1 MIWNELTGGIFELR
15 DSSRKIR
22 QKIDCLKKNEPEVV
36 YQDSLGTTVPKS
48 VLLGYLEQEQ
58 ARRRVIEEK
67 AKTNVL
73 AITIAF
79 SAMIASIAVS
89 SKVAGIAD
97 GGAGWMVWPVIA
109 LHIIGIVF
117 LLAGGLVALN
127 ALLAVPTYMWTLG
140 LEKRNLTTEAI
151 SVKVSWSLEINQ
163 LVTLIK
169 SNQVDTSYRC
179 IRNGVIV
186 LALAAILFVVIFAV
200 PVDLGGKR
208 QVEVES
214 KTISSPTVTP

>member
-1 MIWNELTGGIFELR
+1 MIWHELTGGIFELR
-15 DSSRKIR
+15 GSSRKIR
-22 QKIDCLKKNEPEVV
+22 QKIQCLEGNEPEVI
-36 YQDSLGTTVPKS
+36 YQDSSGTMVAKS
-48 VLLGYLEQEQ
+48 VLLGYLEQEH

-79 SAMIASIAVS
+79 SAMIASVAVS
-89 SKVAGIAD
+89 SKVTGIAD
-97 GGAGWMVWPVIA
+97 GGAGWMVWPVII

-140 LEKRNLTTEAI
+140 LEKRNLTIEATN
-151 SVKVSWSLEINQ
+151 VKVSWSLEINQ

-169 SNQVDTSYRC
+169 SNKVDTSYRC

-200 PVDLGGKR
+200 PVDLGGMR
-208 QVEVES
+208 QVEVEP
-214 KTISSPTVTP
+214 KTISAPTVPP